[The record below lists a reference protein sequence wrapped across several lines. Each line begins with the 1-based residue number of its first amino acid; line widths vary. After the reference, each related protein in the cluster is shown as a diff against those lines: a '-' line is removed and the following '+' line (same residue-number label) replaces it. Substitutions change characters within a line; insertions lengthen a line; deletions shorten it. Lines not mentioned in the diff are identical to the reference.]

1 MKASLAPFSFSCCCF
16 ITFFSTVLSPTTGKP
31 LQSGSA
37 WRVFA
42 VPGDD
47 VTLPCRSNTP
57 DHPSPVTAVEWLR
70 VDGPSPLTVHVERD
84 GKELVKEKAA
94 EYLGRTAVMDV
105 GSLKLLGITQQD
117 SGTYRC
123 LLLRGAAT
131 EDAILVSLFVGEV
144 PEVHMSLLRTSAN
157 EMFVQWESSG
167 WMQEPTISVLDANKK
182 ELNAHTESSLG
193 SDDRFSVRAQVDAAT
208 AKETEKIMCR
218 VEIPETSFRKEKQI
232 SIIDEFNPPE
242 ADLWYVVY
250 IVIGVVLLLV
260 VVSAVVFVVA
270 PVDAIKKRQL
280 LLHLID
286 FCTGKDYGSVSTV
299 DTQQL
304 FINVYGDIM
313 KVTTTGASKPLL
325 VNGQP
330 LIGVQASHEVA
341 KEDLEALKRHKE
353 KLVTV
358 GNNLGIHP
366 AVIAG
371 LISRQS
377 RFGAELKL
385 NGYGNGGDNCFGLM
399 QISKYYHAVK
409 GDPYSEE
416 HLDQGVTFLIQ
427 LIKTMERRK
436 PSWTKEQQLKGAIA
450 CYIAGEEK
458 VLSSTYETLDSVT
471 PRGDF
476 ANDVVARAQWFA
488 ENVFKSV

>member
-1 MKASLAPFSFSCCCF
+1 MSTGIKNFDMKASLATFSFSCCCF
-16 ITFFSTVLSPTTGKP
+16 ITFFSTVLSPKTGKP

-94 EYLGRTAVMDV
+94 EYLGRTAVMDD
-105 GSLKLLGITQQD
+105 GSLKLLGVTQQD

-123 LLLRGAAT
+123 VLLRGAAT

-144 PEVHMSLLRTSAN
+144 PEVHTSLLRTSAN
-157 EMFVQWESSG
+157 EMFVKWESSG

-182 ELNAHTESSLG
+182 ELNAHRESSLG
-193 SDDRFSVRAQVDAAT
+193 SDDLFSVRVQVDAAT

-242 ADLWYVVY
+242 ADLWYVGC
-250 IVIGVVLLLV
+250 IVNGVVLLLV
-260 VVSAVVFVVA
+260 VVFAVV
-270 PVDAIKKRQL
+270 KKRQRL
-280 LLHLID
+280 SRLID
-286 FCTGKDYGSVSTV
+286 YRRVSTV

-304 FINVYGDIM
+304 FINEYGDIM
-313 KVTTTGASKPLL
+313 RVTTTGSSKSLL
-325 VNGQP
+325 VNGQ
-330 LIGVQASHEVA
+330 LLTGVQASHEMA
-341 KEDLEALKRHKE
+341 KEDLEGLKRHKE

-366 AVIAG
+366 ALIAG
-371 LISRQS
+371 IISRQS
-377 RFGAELKL
+377 RFGAELEV
-385 NGYGNGGDNCFGLM
+385 NGYGKGDGNCFGLM
-399 QISKYYHAVK
+399 QINKHYHIVK
-409 GDPYSEE
+409 GGPYSEE

-427 LIKTMERRK
+427 HIKTMERK
-436 PSWTKEQQLKGAIA
+436 HPSRTKEQQLKGALA

-458 VLSSTYETLDSVT
+458 VLPLSYEDLDSVT

-488 ENVFKSV
+488 ENAF